1 MAKAIVSSEQGE
13 DGGEEGEKEEKEV
26 EEVEIRTTMQS
37 SVAIQQSCTRQPRQ
51 LFLSNKQ

>member
-13 DGGEEGEKEEKEV
+13 DGEGEGEEEEEGEKEEEE

-37 SVAIQQSCTRQPRQ
+37 SVAIQQRCTRQ
-51 LFLSNKQ
+51 

>member
-13 DGGEEGEKEEKEV
+13 DGEGEGEEEEEGEKEEEE

-37 SVAIQQSCTRQPRQ
+37 SVAIQQSCTRQ
-51 LFLSNKQ
+51 

>member
-13 DGGEEGEKEEKEV
+13 DGGEGEEE
-26 EEVEIRTTMQS
+26 EEEEMEIRTTMQS
-37 SVAIQQSCTRQPRQ
+37 SIAIQQSCTRQPRQ

>member
-1 MAKAIVSSEQGE
+1 MANAIVSSEQGE
-13 DGGEEGEKEEKEV
+13 DGEEGEEEEEEE

-37 SVAIQQSCTRQPRQ
+37 SVAIQQSCTRLPRQ

>member
-13 DGGEEGEKEEKEV
+13 DGGEGEEEEEE
-26 EEVEIRTTMQS
+26 EEVEIITTMQS
-37 SVAIQQSCTRQPRQ
+37 SVAIQQSCTRLPRQ